1 MCECEGEVDM
11 IFDVMLLL
19 KEKNVAGKERRSAY
33 RIHDRDLSRFLR
45 DAQDR
50 GDYIEQVHPLFR
62 QKIQEE
68 SEYSKAGLSR
78 EKMREVREQIDET
91 HFGMS
96 HIVDSI
102 DPDTMID
109 SHGF

>member
-1 MCECEGEVDM
+1 M

-19 KEKNVAGKERRSAY
+19 KEKNVAGKERRSVY

-62 QKIQEE
+62 QRKQEE
-68 SEYSKAGLSR
+68 KDKYENAGLNWN
-78 EKMREVREQIDET
+78 ELY
-91 HFGMS
+91 
-96 HIVDSI
+96 VDPV
-102 DPDTMID
+102 DPDW
-109 SHGF
+109 F

>member
-1 MCECEGEVDM
+1 M

-19 KEKNVAGKERRSAY
+19 KEKNVAGKERRSVY

-62 QKIQEE
+62 QRKQEE
-68 SEYSKAGLSR
+68 KDKYENAGLNWN
-78 EKMREVREQIDET
+78 EPYVDP
-91 HFGMS
+91 
-96 HIVDSI
+96 VDS
-102 DPDTMID
+102 D
-109 SHGF
+109 GF

>member
-1 MCECEGEVDM
+1 M

-19 KEKNVAGKERRSAY
+19 KEKSTSGKERRNAY
-33 RIHDRDLSRFLR
+33 RVHDRDLSRFVR

-62 QKIQEE
+62 QKRQEGGPIDTSRE
-68 SEYSKAGLSR
+68 TLDDVIKFNREIFSRAGLSA
-78 EKMREVREQIDET
+78 EKLQEVN
-91 HFGMS
+91 MS
-96 HIVDSI
+96 HIVDPI
-102 DPDTMID
+102 DPNAMID

>member
-1 MCECEGEVDM
+1 M

-19 KEKNVAGKERRSAY
+19 KEKNVAGKERRSVY

-62 QKIQEE
+62 QRKQEE
-68 SEYSKAGLSR
+68 KDKYENAGLNWN
-78 EKMREVREQIDET
+78 EPY
-91 HFGMS
+91 
-96 HIVDSI
+96 VDPV
-102 DPDTMID
+102 DPD
-109 SHGF
+109 GF

>member
-1 MCECEGEVDM
+1 M

-19 KEKNVAGKERRSAY
+19 KEKNVAGKERRSVY

-62 QKIQEE
+62 QRKQEE
-68 SEYSKAGLSR
+68 KDKYENAGLNWN
-78 EKMREVREQIDET
+78 ELY
-91 HFGMS
+91 
-96 HIVDSI
+96 VDPV
-102 DPDTMID
+102 DPD
-109 SHGF
+109 GF